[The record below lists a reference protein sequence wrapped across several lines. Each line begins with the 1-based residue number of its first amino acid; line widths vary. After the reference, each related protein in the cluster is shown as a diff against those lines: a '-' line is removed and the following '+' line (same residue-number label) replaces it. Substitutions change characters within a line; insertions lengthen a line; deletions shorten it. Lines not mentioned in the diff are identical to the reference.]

1 MPKRTNSSGPRQMG
15 CSDAAKMLIDQM
27 KEHPEEFRGY
37 GGKFTN
43 MLDMAREALQGPHRN
58 VRMSMRD
65 AEAITTAAET
75 HLYEVWLAEDVLT
88 MIMRPK
94 QEDEPNKV
102 DATPVTAGL
111 WQVAWPDPLYSGNV
125 TVNTKSMGPS
135 DDEYVRIARMEREK
149 YALKLEKHR
158 LEREKARQQVGEYAQ
173 RNTKPFGKFL

>member
-37 GGKFTN
+37 AGKFTA

-65 AEAITTAAET
+65 AEAIVTAAET

-88 MIMRPK
+88 MMMRPK
-94 QEDEPNKV
+94 EEAEAPKYKV
-102 DATPVTAGL
+102 GLTPAHIANTAL
-111 WQVAWPDPLYSGNV
+111 NAMYPTANTASNSTSQYVEQVY
-125 TVNTKSMGPS
+125 
-135 DDEYVRIARMEREK
+135 RMEQEK
-149 YALKLEKHR
+149 YRLELEKLRHQDSEHAMR
-158 LEREKARQQVGEYAQ
+158 TAKQFKG
-173 RNTKPFGKFL
+173 FI

>member
-1 MPKRTNSSGPRQMG
+1 MPKRTTSSGPRQMG

-37 GGKFTN
+37 GGKFTA

-65 AEAITTAAET
+65 AEAITAAAET

-94 QEDEPNKV
+94 EAVEEPKYKV
-102 DATPVTAGL
+102 GLTPA
-111 WQVAWPDPLYSGNV
+111 
-125 TVNTKSMGPS
+125 
-135 DDEYVRIARMEREK
+135 RIANTALHNLSASQYVEQAK
-149 YALKLEKHR
+149 YD
-158 LEREKARQQVGEYAQ
+158 LEREHRQIEDFKRREYEHAM
-173 RNTKPFGKFL
+173 RNTKPFWEFT

>member
-1 MPKRTNSSGPRQMG
+1 MD

-37 GGKFTN
+37 AGKFTA

-65 AEAITTAAET
+65 AEAITAAAET

-94 QEDEPNKV
+94 QEDEPEKV
-102 DATPVTAGL
+102 YATPVKAGL
-111 WQVAWPDPLYSGNV
+111 WQGAVPSAIYSNGNIAS
-125 TVNTKSMGPS
+125 NTMANIGSS
-135 DDEYVRIARMEREK
+135 NTSTSQYIEQAYRMEMEKLKMEQERREM
-149 YALKLEKHR
+149 R
-158 LEREKARQQVGEYAQ
+158 EREDFKRREDDYAM
-173 RNTKPFGKFL
+173 RNTKPFKNYL